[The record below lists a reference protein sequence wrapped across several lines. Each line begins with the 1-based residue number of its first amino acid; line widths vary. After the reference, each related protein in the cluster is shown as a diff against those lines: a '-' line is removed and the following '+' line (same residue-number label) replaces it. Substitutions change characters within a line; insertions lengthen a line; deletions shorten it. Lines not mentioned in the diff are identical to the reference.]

1 MNVKDKIFE
10 ITARRMKRDIN
21 TLSEKTNLK
30 KDLNAD
36 SIDTVEI
43 IFELEEFYNISIEDT
58 NAEDI
63 NTIGDAIR
71 VVEEIISEN
80 G

>member
-1 MNVKDKIFE
+1 MTVKEKIYE
-10 ITARRMKRDIN
+10 IVSRRMKRDI
-21 TLSEKTNLK
+21 SELNDSTNLK

-43 IFELEEFYNISIEDT
+43 IFELEETYNINVDDKYAEQINSIS
-58 NAEDI
+58 
-63 NTIGDAIR
+63 DAVR
-71 VVEEIISEN
+71 VVEQIISEN